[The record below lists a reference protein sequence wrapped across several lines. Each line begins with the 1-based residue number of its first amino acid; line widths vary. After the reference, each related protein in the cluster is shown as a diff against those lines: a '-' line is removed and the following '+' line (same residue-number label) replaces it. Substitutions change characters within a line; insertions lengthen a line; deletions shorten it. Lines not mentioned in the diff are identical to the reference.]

1 MKNKVLIKSLFHA
14 TQLTEQ
20 IQKLMMQ
27 KEIVD
32 AFGKEVQSDII
43 LLTGCIEKDDCLYNT
58 NGYNLAVSGL
68 INNLYYVTND
78 YNYDSSD
85 WLESRYYKIKK
96 GIFVYINFCESNM
109 NGNSPDFLKTI
120 FEIASLK
127 SKINKIFLRPQ
138 VAEEFEDMT
147 YFEVEGFER
156 NCIEQNG
163 LLYDSNGCCLAE
175 GDKWEPTGMI
185 DNLYYVDQHSG
196 YLEDDYYGTMYYKI
210 SDKLFV
216 KVSYNC

>member
-138 VAEEFEDMT
+138 VAEEFDDMT
-147 YFEVEGFER
+147 YFKVEGFER
-156 NCIEQNG
+156 NCVEQNC
-163 LLYDSNGCCLAE
+163 LLYDSNGNYLAE
-175 GDKWEPTGMI
+175 GSKWDSTGMV
-185 DNLYYVDQHSG
+185 DDLYYVNQHSG

-216 KVSYNC
+216 KVSYSC